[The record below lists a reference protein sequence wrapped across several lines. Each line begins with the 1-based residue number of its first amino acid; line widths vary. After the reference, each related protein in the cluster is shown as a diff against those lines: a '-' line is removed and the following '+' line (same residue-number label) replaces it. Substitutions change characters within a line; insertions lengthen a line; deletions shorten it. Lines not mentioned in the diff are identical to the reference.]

1 MLDQNNLFNT
11 GNVKIM
17 DYFVVS
23 KSYKGLAEVISKI
36 FENDKTVKV
45 IHDRRVVDQ
54 DNVYQ
59 FDRRSLNKYDKI
71 N

>member
-1 MLDQNNLFNT
+1 
-11 GNVKIM
+11 M

-23 KSYKGLAEVISKI
+23 KSHKDLAEVISKI

-45 IHDRRVVDQ
+45 IHDRRVIDQ